1 MGGKLGLGGRVAVAA
16 LLAGTLL
23 FAATGTVSAD
33 PLSFTISIGNAS
45 PSSSP
50 EGDSPGANSMTFPV
64 TIAGPSATPDDI
76 NVAYS
81 SSEGLTPTFS
91 IPKGTAPGTV
101 NMSVPIN
108 GDTAPADDRTMT
120 VTLTGATFAADTT
133 DSVAL
138 GGTTSGTGAI
148 VDDDW
153 RIVGLTS
160 NPANASVSEAG
171 GATIDFQITL
181 AGGANAPPNHQIKV
195 DYALTDGSGDGGAK
209 LGADYKVTQPSSGAQ
224 SGTLTFAPGTNVV
237 DVKVQGIND
246 NVYGYDKT
254 FTMTISNPKG
264 ASFQG
269 GATTSETGT
278 ITESSAPPV
287 TGISTQCGT
296 VTGGTV
302 ATIPLRT
309 SYASPIPATVTWTTA
324 NGSATS
330 GDYNGGTGT
339 ATVPAGSRDGA
350 ITIQTNENPPQGSR
364 TFTVT
369 LSNPQHTTLLGG
381 AQSTTCTIAQPSS
394 VGTDTLPSYQ
404 FATPAPIP
412 QPAAGGSPVSVPIN
426 ITLNPPVVQVPKPVA
441 VDMQWQ
447 TQDGTATAPAYY
459 TSASGALHWDA
470 GTFGTKTINVQ
481 VNPATGT
488 SNTPLTFTIAIQTT
502 TAVPVAAANI
512 TVTVVPPASPPV
524 LSIADASALES
535 AGSIPAVVS
544 LVPASTNTITVN
556 YATVDGT
563 AKAGS
568 DYTSVSGT
576 LTFAPGQTSKTVQ
589 VPINNDTQV
598 NGSRSFTFTLTK
610 PSNAT
615 ISDASGTM
623 TIRDDDVPS
632 PPPPVAQQGP
642 PQQVPTQIPAKQ
654 PAGGSHVVLVQVL
667 TGQSTVD
674 PKGYVHFTLSC
685 PEPAVKTCQGTL
697 VLQVR
702 VKGKKPK
709 GSKKDPPLHTV
720 TVGTG
725 KFKIAVHRI
734 ASVKVKVTKQGLAL
748 LQTYKRIKVKATVNA
763 IDAQNIKGVTAWF
776 VTVQA
781 PARSIT
787 IKTK

>member
-1 MGGKLGLGGRVAVAA
+1 MGGKLGLGGRVALAA
-16 LLAGTLL
+16 LIGGALL

-50 EGDSPGANSMTFPV
+50 EGDAPGANSMTFPV
-64 TIAGPSATPDDI
+64 TVAGPSPTPDDI

-81 SSEGLTPTFS
+81 SSEGLTPAFT

-101 NMSVPIN
+101 NMNVPIN
-108 GDTAPADDRTMT
+108 GNTAPTDDRTMT
-120 VTLTGATFAADTT
+120 VTLTGASFATDTT
-133 DSVAL
+133 DSVAV
-138 GGTTSGTGAI
+138 GGTTAGTGTI
-148 VDDDW
+148 IDDDW
-153 RIVGLTS
+153 RIAGLAS
-160 NPANASVSEAG
+160 SPANATVSEAG

-181 AGGANAPPNHQIKV
+181 AGGVNAPPNHQIKV
-195 DYALTDGSGDGGAK
+195 DYALTNGSGDAGAK
-209 LGADYKVTQPSSGAQ
+209 FGTDYHVTQPSSGAQ

-237 DVKVQGIND
+237 DVKVQGISD
-246 NVYGYDKT
+246 GVYGYDKT
-254 FTMTISNPKG
+254 FTMTISNPTG

-269 GATTSETGT
+269 GAATSETGT
-278 ITESSAPPV
+278 ITEASAAPV
-287 TGISTQCGT
+287 LGISTPCGT
-296 VTGGTV
+296 VTAGTV

-324 NGSATS
+324 NGTATS

-339 ATVPAGSRDGA
+339 ATVPANSRDGS
-350 ITIQTNENPPQGSR
+350 ITIQTNENPPQGNR

-369 LSNPQHTTLLGG
+369 LSSPQHTTLLGG
-381 AQSTTCTIAQPSS
+381 AQSTTCTIAQPAT

-404 FATPAPIP
+404 FTNPAPIP
-412 QPAAGGSPVSVPIN
+412 QPAAGGSPVTVPIA
-426 ITLNPPVVQVPKPVA
+426 ITLNPPVVQPPKPTA

-459 TSASGALHWDA
+459 TTASGTLHWDV

-488 SNTPLTFTIAIQTT
+488 SNTPLTFSIAFQTT
-502 TAVPVAAANI
+502 TAVPVAAANV

-524 LSIADASALES
+524 LSVADASALES

-544 LVPASTNTITVN
+544 LVPSSTNTVTVG

-568 DYTSVSGT
+568 DYSAVNGT
-576 LTFAPGQTSKTVQ
+576 LTFAPGQTSKTIQ
-589 VPINNDTQV
+589 IPISNDNQV
-598 NGSRSFTFTLTK
+598 NGNRSFTFTISK

-615 ISDASGTM
+615 IADASGTM
-623 TIRDDDVPS
+623 TIRDDDVAS
-632 PPPPVAQQGP
+632 PPPPIAQQGP
-642 PQQVPTQIPAKQ
+642 PQNIPTQIPAKQ
-654 PAGGSHVVLVQVL
+654 PQPGKHVVLVQVL
-667 TGQSTVD
+667 TGMSTVD

-702 VKGKKPK
+702 VKGKRPK
-709 GSKKDPPLHTV
+709 GSKKDPPLRTV
-720 TVGTG
+720 TVGSGT
-725 KFKIAVHRI
+725 FKIRVHGI
-734 ASVKVKVTKQGLAL
+734 ASVKVKVTKQGLSL
-748 LQTYKRIKVKATVNA
+748 LKTYKRIKVKATVRA
-763 IDAQNIKGVTAWF
+763 TDAQNIKGVTAWF